1 MFDRTLVFT
10 MGGAIGLAIVVL
22 EMVRRRRLREEY
34 SLLWLVTTIVTLA
47 LASSR
52 GVLETLAATMG
63 IFYPPS
69 VMVVVG
75 FGVLLLSALHFSA
88 VVSRLT
94 EENKVLAQEVAM
106 LRHQVQTVERAITGR
121 RDESPR

>member
-1 MFDRTLVFT
+1 
-10 MGGAIGLAIVVL
+10 
-22 EMVRRRRLREEY
+22 
-34 SLLWLVTTIVTLA
+34 
-47 LASSR
+47 
-52 GVLETLAATMG
+52 
-63 IFYPPS
+63 
-69 VMVVVG
+69 MVVVG